1 MSGLPP
7 DPVSPAGPG
16 SNPPAGVA
24 PSFPVP
30 TTPNNLTDVPT
41 RSERPASGRSAKL
54 VASGIMLSRIAGLVR
69 ERIFAQYF
77 GVSIYSDAFRVA
89 LRMPGALQNLLG
101 EGTLSASLIPVYAE
115 LLEHGRKEEAGRVAG
130 AVFALL
136 LAVAGGLS
144 LVGVVL
150 TPVFVTIF
158 TPGFSGLQR
167 ELTIAAGR
175 IIFPMTGLLVLSAWA
190 LGILN
195 SHRKFFISYVS
206 PVVWNAAMIAT
217 LLFFGGR
224 MDSTDLVVA
233 LAWGALIGGFLQF
246 AIQLPWVLSLERD
259 LKVRWEPK
267 LPGVRTAVRNAG
279 PAIAGRGVVQL
290 SGYVDIFLASV
301 LAVGSVAALGFA
313 QTLYILPISL
323 FGMSIAAA
331 ELPELSRQRSAEAEA
346 LRERVNP
353 ALRHMA
359 VLVVPSCVAFLLLGD
374 IIVAA
379 LYQTG
384 DFGADDTMFVYILLA
399 GYSVGLLAATST
411 RLFASTFFALH
422 DTKTPAKIAAVRV
435 FASAIVGAALMLWLR
450 GYSYAGHTLGPFGL
464 SIAASGSAWL
474 EWVLLRGSLRRRLG
488 AVGSGTGLVLK
499 LVASAIVAALVGRA
513 VLLVLPESL
522 LPESEQLQHIAAAAY
537 VIIPFGLVYFLL
549 ARALGVREAAA
560 TVDRVFR
567 RFKR

>member
-1 MSGLPP
+1 
-7 DPVSPAGPG
+7 
-16 SNPPAGVA
+16 
-24 PSFPVP
+24 
-30 TTPNNLTDVPT
+30 
-41 RSERPASGRSAKL
+41 
-54 VASGIMLSRIAGLVR
+54 MLSRIAGLVR
-69 ERIFAQYF
+69 ERIFAQFF

-101 EGTLSASLIPVYAE
+101 EGTLSASFIPVYAE
-115 LLEHGRKEEAGRVAG
+115 LLEHGRKEEAGRLAG

-136 LAVAGGLS
+136 LAAAGALS
-144 LVGVVL
+144 LFGIVM
-150 TPVFVTIF
+150 TPVLVTIF
-158 TPGFSGLQR
+158 SPGFSGLQR

-206 PVVWNAAMIAT
+206 PVLWNAAMIAT

-224 MDSTDLVVA
+224 MDRANLVVA

-246 AIQLPWVLSLERD
+246 AIQLPWVLSLERE
-259 LKVRWEPK
+259 LKVRWDLK
-267 LPGVRTAVRNAG
+267 RPGVRTVVRNAG
-279 PAIAGRGVVQL
+279 PAVAGRGVVQL

-301 LAVGSVAALGFA
+301 LVAGSVAALGFA

-331 ELPELSRQRSAEAEA
+331 ELPELSRQRSAQAEA
-346 LRERVNP
+346 LRERVNR

-359 VLVVPSCVAFLLLGD
+359 VLVVPSSVAFLLLGD

-399 GYSVGLLAATST
+399 GYAVGLLAATST

-422 DTKTPAKIAAVRV
+422 DTKTPAKIAAARV
-435 FASAIVGAALMLWLR
+435 LSSAAVGAALMLWLR
-450 GYSYAGHTLGPFGL
+450 GYTYAGHALGALGL

-474 EWVLLRGSLRRRLG
+474 EWALLRGTLRRRIG
-488 AVGSGTGLVLK
+488 AVGSGTALVRK
-499 LVASAIVAALVGRA
+499 LVASAVIAALLGRT
-513 VLLVLPESL
+513 VLFFMPESL
-522 LPESEQLQHIAAAAY
+522 LPGSEQLRHIAIAAI
-537 VIIPFGLVYFLL
+537 VLIPFGLAYFLL

-560 TVDRVFR
+560 TVDRVLG